1 MTPTLE
7 ARNAEIADRML
18 WKDASAPVRAECL
31 NHLREA
37 ARAGAEAQRA
47 LSKHIDQDGVYEDG
61 DQHNEFECRNFGGRC
76 ASLVTEEKP

>member
-1 MTPTLE
+1 MTTLDE
-7 ARNAEIADRML
+7 KLVDIVCDHQSVIRHGTFTTEEFAD
-18 WKDASAPVRAECL
+18 A
-31 NHLREA
+31 LREA

-76 ASLVTEEKP
+76 APLVTEEKP